1 MSQTMDEWHKAKKRR
16 DTIGLWM
23 DIIGGIAGFFLNA
36 VIGGIIVML
45 LFKAFWH

>member
-1 MSQTMDEWHKAKKRR
+1 MSQTMDEWHKAKRRR

-36 VIGGIIVML
+36 VIGGIIIML
-45 LFKAFWH
+45 LLKAFLH